1 MRTQDTRPFTLETQ
15 RPIQVAVHKKSR
27 PRLKRCR
34 FNGVALVRALVLKDR
49 LQRRAFGPRAK
60 LGSGENLLPHRRRA
74 HLPLREIAM
83 CSRHAL
89 ELLHRLRLSL
99 IIPHTQ
105 SHFGL
110 RFLRVNGAQKG
121 NRQNEKQACHGCKAG
136 RASRFTQLLRGIFV
150 PQYGIE
156 IAFLA
161 GEQI

>member
-1 MRTQDTRPFTLETQ
+1 MRTQDTWPFTLETQ

-34 FNGVALVRALVLKDR
+34 LNGVALVRALVLKNR
-49 LQRRAFGPRAK
+49 LQRRAFGPRAE
-60 LGSGENLLPHRRRA
+60 LGPGENLLPHRRRA

-83 CSRHAL
+83 RGRHAL
-89 ELLHRLRLSL
+89 ELLHRLRLGL
-99 IIPHTQ
+99 IISNTQ
-105 SHFGL
+105 RHL
-110 RFLRVNGAQKG
+110 RLGFLGVNGAQKG

-136 RASRFTQLLRGIFV
+136 RAGRFTQLLRGIFV